1 MLPDIGVEIQLLLE
15 MADWE
20 LYNGK
25 YSFPYFLEDDNTLP
39 HFELEDMFTSECQN
53 IQQQHISESNRTNG
67 FVTQS
72 TKGCLFSQ
80 SVSATLTESYRP
92 CSYESTET

>member
-53 IQQQHISESNRTNG
+53 IQQPTHKWIKQDKWICNSVYQRLFVFSICLSYSNRIL
-67 FVTQS
+67 S
-72 TKGCLFSQ
+72 SL
-80 SVSATLTESYRP
+80 
-92 CSYESTET
+92 